1 LAAGHAGEMHAE
13 AHARG
18 RRTSGEELLFLEVS
32 RVHLCPECGQPLSRR
47 SRRAAEL
54 AFQVLCL
61 RDQLAQYTANHEEL
75 TNLCAHGEDLAR
87 HLHFAAHDGVTATP
101 VYTRRAKRWLRDA
114 TRDLQGFDP
123 KEFPA
128 TWQPLPG
135 RSAAAA
141 PMSEDLPV
149 PARVQISA

>member
-1 LAAGHAGEMHAE
+1 M
-13 AHARG
+13 
-18 RRTSGEELLFLEVS
+18 
-32 RVHLCPECGQPLSRR
+32 RVCPECSQTVPRR
-47 SRRAAEL
+47 GRRAAEL

-61 RDQLAQYTANHEEL
+61 RDQLAQYTPSHEEL
-75 TNLCAHGEDLAR
+75 ADLCAHGEDLAR
-87 HLHFAAHDGVTATP
+87 HLHVAAHDGATATP

-114 TRDLQGFDP
+114 TRELQNLDP

-141 PMSEDLPV
+141 PMSEDLPD